1 MAIFTTLI
9 TATKLLVKNMAK
21 KKLKEKAKSF
31 VTGDKDKKKKGKE
44 VKREKV
50 AKIMG
55 DQGAKSYGADQ
66 VTPVETQTQTISPSK
81 FMGASTGDAPKIEP
95 KSSGRVDFNSL
106 NKRLD
111 NIVGMTDM
119 IVVATKATAQQKKD
133 ELNILSENRKKQEA
147 KARQAKLKAKKPG
160 LIGKAVKGI
169 KKKAQNPLDAMMKFL
184 VNIAFGALAVFL
196 INNAKK
202 IKKIFEFLGKNLN
215 FVSKVLRIAIFEF
228 KTGFSATKQIFK
240 FLKVDKIL
248 SPVGKALKGIG
259 STVFKVL
266 KGLGGVLFKVFK
278 NLPGIKQIG
287 QLINLSKKIVGG
299 GVNLL
304 GKTKNFLTGGGK
316 ETTKKIGSNIMK
328 KGLRKAPGRLF
339 LKIFGKKGAKI
350 FANAGKA
357 FKNLSILGK
366 SVKIPILGPIIVA
379 VTSMLSGDPV
389 QQTLFKSIGAGFGG
403 LIGSMGGPLG
413 MIVGEIVG
421 EFLGN
426 FLFELFNGDP
436 SGAKGKELLKKR
448 FDQIVSGVGKY
459 GKMFLD
465 FVMAQVGKI
474 GNFFKEGMDRFIE
487 NFPVIDISE
496 IFGLPSALG
505 AVSGMFGIDDPKFK
519 DGGKI
524 NRIPNM
530 SLLTPFGMGKLLPH
544 LKNSFFPSG
553 EKEQAPESEETYTVG
568 PEDFKKARER
578 MENNE
583 KRSQLRKDLAD
594 GKITQEEFDEKFK
607 ELGGGVNLVKQTDDN
622 SDKIAKSNDVSGG
635 GSTAE
640 LGDKDTSS
648 VASTTSAVS
657 TQASY
662 EESSAGTVILG
673 DPNRSNFP
681 PGAGGDAQFQ
691 RAMMLVASQKD
702 MLNSYYKTQVKA
714 SLYKV

>member
-31 VTGDKDKKKKGKE
+31 VTGDKDKKKEGKE
-44 VKREKV
+44 VRRQKV
-50 AKIMG
+50 TKIMG
-55 DQGAKSYGADQ
+55 GQGAKSYGADQ
-66 VTPVETQTQTISPSK
+66 VKPVETETQTISPSK
-81 FMGASTGDAPKIEP
+81 FMGASTGDAPKVEP
-95 KSSGRVDFNSL
+95 KSSGKVDFNSF

-169 KKKAQNPLDAMMKFL
+169 KKKAQNPLDAMMKFF
-184 VNIAFGALAVFL
+184 VNIAFGALAMFL

-248 SPVGKALKGIG
+248 SPVGKAFKGIG
-259 STVFKVL
+259 SVIFKVL

-316 ETTKKIGSNIMK
+316 ETTKKVGSKIMK

-357 FKNLSILGK
+357 FKNLSIMGK

-465 FVMAQVGKI
+465 FVVGML
-474 GNFFKEGMDRFIE
+474 GNLKDFVKEGVGRFVK
-487 NFPVIDISE
+487 NFPSIDISKFE
-496 IFGLPSALG
+496 IPTPLPGVTVAASKALG
-505 AVSGMFGIDDPKFK
+505 FVTQILPGDPLKGLR
-519 DGGKI
+519 DEEGRI
-524 NRIPNM
+524 NKIPNLA
-530 SLLTPFGMGKLLPH
+530 LLAFPPLLLPH
-544 LKNSFFPSG
+544 LKNSFFPSKD
-553 EKEQAPESEETYTVG
+553 EKEEKPKDEKITKEGEEKTDETTDAVIATSDNSVAHTISANQ
-568 PEDFKKARER
+568 ETF
-578 MENNE
+578 
-583 KRSQLRKDLAD
+583 D
-594 GKITQEEFDEKFK
+594 GK
-607 ELGGGVNLVKQTDDN
+607 
-622 SDKIAKSNDVSGG
+622 G
-635 GSTAE
+635 GSTYAE
-640 LGDKDTSS
+640 LGEKDTSS

-657 TQASY
+657 SQASY

-673 DPNRSNFP
+673 EPSRSDFP
-681 PGAGGDAQFQ
+681 SGAGGDAQFQ

>member
-31 VTGDKDKKKKGKE
+31 VTGDKDKKKEGKE
-44 VKREKV
+44 VRRQKV
-50 AKIMG
+50 TKIMG
-55 DQGAKSYGADQ
+55 GQGAKSYGADQ
-66 VTPVETQTQTISPSK
+66 VKPVETETQTISPSK
-81 FMGASTGDAPKIEP
+81 FMGASTGDAPKVEP
-95 KSSGRVDFNSL
+95 KSSGRVDFNSF

-184 VNIAFGALAVFL
+184 VNIAFGALAMFL

-248 SPVGKALKGIG
+248 SPVGKAFKGIG
-259 STVFKVL
+259 SVIFKVL

-316 ETTKKIGSNIMK
+316 ETTKKVGSKIMK

-357 FKNLSILGK
+357 FKNLSIMGK

-389 QQTLFKSIGAGFGG
+389 QQTLFKALGAGFGG

-465 FVMAQVGKI
+465 FVVGML
-474 GNFFKEGMDRFIE
+474 GNLKDFVKEGVGRFVK
-487 NFPVIDISE
+487 NFPSIDISKFE
-496 IFGLPSALG
+496 IPTPLPGVTVAASKALG
-505 AVSGMFGIDDPKFK
+505 FVTQILPGDPLKGLR
-519 DGGKI
+519 DEEGRI
-524 NRIPNM
+524 NKIPNLA
-530 SLLTPFGMGKLLPH
+530 LLAFPPLLLPH
-544 LKNSFFPSG
+544 LKNSFFPSKDEKEEKPKDEKITKEGG
-553 EKEQAPESEETYTVG
+553 EKDKKTDETASAVIAT
-568 PEDFKKARER
+568 
-578 MENNE
+578 
-583 KRSQLRKDLAD
+583 S
-594 GKITQEEFDEKFK
+594 
-607 ELGGGVNLVKQTDDN
+607 DN
-622 SDKIAKSNDVSGG
+622 SEKIEKSNDVSDSGG
-635 GSTAE
+635 TTAKLDE
-640 LGDKDTSS
+640 KDTSS
-648 VASTTSAVS
+648 VAS
-657 TQASY
+657 
-662 EESSAGTVILG
+662 
-673 DPNRSNFP
+673 
-681 PGAGGDAQFQ
+681 
-691 RAMMLVASQKD
+691 
-702 MLNSYYKTQVKA
+702 
-714 SLYKV
+714 

>member
-31 VTGDKDKKKKGKE
+31 VTGDKDKKKEGKE
-44 VKREKV
+44 VRRQKV
-50 AKIMG
+50 TKIMG
-55 DQGAKSYGADQ
+55 GQGAKSYGADQ
-66 VTPVETQTQTISPSK
+66 VKPVETETQTISPSK
-81 FMGASTGDAPKIEP
+81 FMGASTGDAPKVEP
-95 KSSGRVDFNSL
+95 KSSGRVDFNSF

-184 VNIAFGALAVFL
+184 VNIAFGALAMFL

-248 SPVGKALKGIG
+248 SPVGKAFKGIG
-259 STVFKVL
+259 SVIFKVL

-316 ETTKKIGSNIMK
+316 ETTKKVGSKIMK

-357 FKNLSILGK
+357 FKNLSIMGK

-389 QQTLFKSIGAGFGG
+389 QQTLFKALGAGFGG

-465 FVMAQVGKI
+465 FVVGML
-474 GNFFKEGMDRFIE
+474 GNLKDFVKEGVGRFVK
-487 NFPVIDISE
+487 NFPSIDISKFE
-496 IFGLPSALG
+496 IPTPLPGVTVAASKALG
-505 AVSGMFGIDDPKFK
+505 FVTQILPGDPLKGLR
-519 DGGKI
+519 DEEGRI
-524 NRIPNM
+524 NKIPNLA
-530 SLLTPFGMGKLLPH
+530 LLAFPPLLLPH
-544 LKNSFFPSG
+544 LKNSFFPSKDEKEEKPKDEKITKEGG
-553 EKEQAPESEETYTVG
+553 EKDKKTDETASAVIAT
-568 PEDFKKARER
+568 
-578 MENNE
+578 
-583 KRSQLRKDLAD
+583 S
-594 GKITQEEFDEKFK
+594 
-607 ELGGGVNLVKQTDDN
+607 DN
-622 SDKIAKSNDVSGG
+622 SEKIEKSNDVSDSGG
-635 GSTAE
+635 TTAKLDE
-640 LGDKDTSS
+640 KDTSS

-657 TQASY
+657 SQASY
-662 EESSAGTVILG
+662 EESAAGTVILG
-673 DPNRSNFP
+673 EPSRSNFP
-681 PGAGGDAQFQ
+681 SGAGGDAQFQ

>member
-1 MAIFTTLI
+1 
-9 TATKLLVKNMAK
+9 
-21 KKLKEKAKSF
+21 
-31 VTGDKDKKKKGKE
+31 
-44 VKREKV
+44 
-50 AKIMG
+50 
-55 DQGAKSYGADQ
+55 
-66 VTPVETQTQTISPSK
+66 
-81 FMGASTGDAPKIEP
+81 
-95 KSSGRVDFNSL
+95 
-106 NKRLD
+106 
-111 NIVGMTDM
+111 
-119 IVVATKATAQQKKD
+119 KATAQQKKD

-184 VNIAFGALAVFL
+184 VNIAFGALAMFL

-248 SPVGKALKGIG
+248 SPVGKAFKGIG
-259 STVFKVL
+259 SVIFKVL

-316 ETTKKIGSNIMK
+316 ETTKKVGSKIMK

-357 FKNLSILGK
+357 FKNLSIMGK

-389 QQTLFKSIGAGFGG
+389 QQTLFKALGAGFGG

-465 FVMAQVGKI
+465 FVVGML
-474 GNFFKEGMDRFIE
+474 GNLKDFVKEGVGRFVK
-487 NFPVIDISE
+487 NFPSIDISKFE
-496 IFGLPSALG
+496 IPTPLPGVTVAASKALG
-505 AVSGMFGIDDPKFK
+505 FVTQILPGDPLKGLR
-519 DGGKI
+519 DEEGRI
-524 NRIPNM
+524 NKIPNLA
-530 SLLTPFGMGKLLPH
+530 LLAFPPLLLPH
-544 LKNSFFPSG
+544 LKNSFFPSKDEKEEKPKDEKITKEGG
-553 EKEQAPESEETYTVG
+553 EKDKKTDETASAVIAT
-568 PEDFKKARER
+568 
-578 MENNE
+578 
-583 KRSQLRKDLAD
+583 S
-594 GKITQEEFDEKFK
+594 
-607 ELGGGVNLVKQTDDN
+607 DN
-622 SDKIAKSNDVSGG
+622 SEKIEKSNDVSDSGG
-635 GSTAE
+635 TTAKLDE
-640 LGDKDTSS
+640 KDTSS

-657 TQASY
+657 SQASY
-662 EESSAGTVILG
+662 EESAAGTVILG
-673 DPNRSNFP
+673 EPSRSNFP
-681 PGAGGDAQFQ
+681 SGAGGDAQFQ

>member
-81 FMGASTGDAPKIEP
+81 FMGASTGDTPKVEP
-95 KSSGRVDFNSL
+95 KSSSKVDFNSF

-147 KARQAKLKAKKPG
+147 KAREAKLKARKPG
-160 LIGKAVKGI
+160 LIGKAAQGI
-169 KKKAQNPLDAMMKFL
+169 KKKAQNPLDAMMKFF
-184 VNIAFGALAVFL
+184 VNIAFGALAMFL

-299 GVNLL
+299 GINLL

-316 ETTKKIGSNIMK
+316 ETTKKVGSKIMK
-328 KGLRKAPGRLF
+328 QGLKKAPGRLF

-357 FKNLSILGK
+357 FKNLSIMGK

-389 QQTLFKSIGAGFGG
+389 QQTLFKALGAGFGG

-448 FDQIVSGVGKY
+448 FDQLVSGVGKY
-459 GKMFLD
+459 GKMFLNFVVGMLGNLKD
-465 FVMAQVGKI
+465 FV
-474 GNFFKEGMDRFIE
+474 KEGVGRFVK
-487 NFPVIDISE
+487 NFPTIDISKFN
-496 IFGLPSALG
+496 IPVGLGVSFPVPKALG
-505 AVSGMFGIDDPKFK
+505 LFSQVIPGDPLKGLR
-519 DGGKI
+519 DEEGRI
-524 NRIPNM
+524 NKIPNLA
-530 SLLTPFGMGKLLPH
+530 LLAFPPLLLPH
-544 LKNSFFPSG
+544 LKNSFFPSKDEKEEKPKDEKITKEGG
-553 EKEQAPESEETYTVG
+553 EKDKKTDETASAVIAT
-568 PEDFKKARER
+568 
-578 MENNE
+578 
-583 KRSQLRKDLAD
+583 S
-594 GKITQEEFDEKFK
+594 
-607 ELGGGVNLVKQTDDN
+607 DN
-622 SDKIAKSNDVSGG
+622 SEKIEKSNDVSDSGG
-635 GSTAE
+635 TTAKLDE
-640 LGDKDTSS
+640 KDTSS

-657 TQASY
+657 SQASY

-673 DPNRSNFP
+673 EPNRSDFP
-681 PGAGGDAQFQ
+681 SGPGGDAQFQ
-691 RAMMLVASQKD
+691 TAMMLVADQKA

>member
-21 KKLKEKAKSF
+21 KKLKEKAKNF

-81 FMGASTGDAPKIEP
+81 FMGASTGDTPKVEP
-95 KSSGRVDFNSL
+95 KSSSKVDFNSF

-147 KARQAKLKAKKPG
+147 KAREAKLKARKPG
-160 LIGKAVKGI
+160 LIGKAAQGI
-169 KKKAQNPLDAMMKFL
+169 KKKAQNPLDAMMKFF
-184 VNIAFGALAVFL
+184 VNIAFGALAMFL

-316 ETTKKIGSNIMK
+316 ETTKKVGSKIMK

-357 FKNLSILGK
+357 FKNLSIMGK

-389 QQTLFKSIGAGFGG
+389 QQTLFKALGAGFGG

-465 FVMAQVGKI
+465 FVMSTLGKL
-474 GNFFKEGMDRFIE
+474 GNFFKEGFGRFVK
-487 NFPVIDISE
+487 NFPTLNIPEGGGVQTTLGKVANLL
-496 IFGLPSALG
+496 GLSKE
-505 AVSGMFGIDDPKFK
+505 SKYMK
-519 DGGKI
+519 DGRLVKV
-524 NRIPNM
+524 PNLA
-530 SLLTPFGMGKLLPH
+530 LLTPMGMPLLLPH
-544 LKNSFFPSG
+544 LKNSFFPSKDG
-553 EKEQAPESEETYTVG
+553 EEKPKDAKVSKEKTDETTDAVIATSDNSEKIGES
-568 PEDFKKARER
+568 
-578 MENNE
+578 NNV
-583 KRSQLRKDLAD
+583 SD
-594 GKITQEEFDEKFK
+594 
-607 ELGGGVNLVKQTDDN
+607 GGGTT
-622 SDKIAKSNDVSGG
+622 AKLD
-635 GSTAE
+635 E
-640 LGDKDTSS
+640 KDTSS

-673 DPNRSNFP
+673 EPSRSNFP
-681 PGAGGDAQFQ
+681 SGAAGDAQFQ
-691 RAMMLVASQKD
+691 RAVLLAADQKS

>member
-31 VTGDKDKKKKGKE
+31 VTGDKDKKKEGKE
-44 VKREKV
+44 VRRQKV
-50 AKIMG
+50 TKIMG
-55 DQGAKSYGADQ
+55 GQGAKSYGADQ
-66 VTPVETQTQTISPSK
+66 VKPVETETQTISPSK
-81 FMGASTGDAPKIEP
+81 FMGASTGDAPKVEP
-95 KSSGRVDFNSL
+95 KSSGRVDFNSF

-169 KKKAQNPLDAMMKFL
+169 KKKAQNPLDAMMKFF
-184 VNIAFGALAVFL
+184 VNIAFGALAMFL

-278 NLPGIKQIG
+278 NLPGIKQKG

-316 ETTKKIGSNIMK
+316 ETTKKVGSKIMK

-357 FKNLSILGK
+357 FKNLSIMGK

-465 FVMAQVGKI
+465 FVVGML
-474 GNFFKEGMDRFIE
+474 GNLKDFVKEGVGRFVK
-487 NFPVIDISE
+487 NFPSIDISKFE
-496 IFGLPSALG
+496 IPTPLPGVTVAASKALG
-505 AVSGMFGIDDPKFK
+505 FVTQILPGDPLKGLR
-519 DGGKI
+519 DEEGRI
-524 NRIPNM
+524 NKIPNLA
-530 SLLTPFGMGKLLPH
+530 LLAFPPLLLPH
-544 LKNSFFPSG
+544 LKNSFFPSKDEKEEKPKDEKITKEGG
-553 EKEQAPESEETYTVG
+553 EKDKKTDETTSAVM
-568 PEDFKKARER
+568 AT
-578 MENNE
+578 
-583 KRSQLRKDLAD
+583 S
-594 GKITQEEFDEKFK
+594 
-607 ELGGGVNLVKQTDDN
+607 DN
-622 SDKIAKSNDVSGG
+622 SEKIEESNDVSDSGG
-635 GSTAE
+635 TTAKLDE
-640 LGDKDTSS
+640 KDTSS

-657 TQASY
+657 SQASY
-662 EESSAGTVILG
+662 EESAAGTVILG
-673 DPNRSNFP
+673 EPSRSNFP
-681 PGAGGDAQFQ
+681 SGAGGDAQFQ
-691 RAMMLVASQKD
+691 RAILLAADQKS

>member
-31 VTGDKDKKKKGKE
+31 VTGDKDKKKEGKE
-44 VKREKV
+44 VRRQKV
-50 AKIMG
+50 TKIMG
-55 DQGAKSYGADQ
+55 GQGAKSYGADQ
-66 VTPVETQTQTISPSK
+66 VKPVETETQTISPSK
-81 FMGASTGDAPKIEP
+81 FMGASTGDAPKVEP
-95 KSSGRVDFNSL
+95 KSSGRVDFNSF

-169 KKKAQNPLDAMMKFL
+169 KKKAQNPLDAMMKFF
-184 VNIAFGALAVFL
+184 VNIAFGALAMFL

-248 SPVGKALKGIG
+248 SPVGKAFKGIG
-259 STVFKVL
+259 SVIFKVL

-316 ETTKKIGSNIMK
+316 ETTKKVGSKIMK

-357 FKNLSILGK
+357 FKNLSIMGK

-465 FVMAQVGKI
+465 FVVGML
-474 GNFFKEGMDRFIE
+474 GNLKDFVKEGVGRFVK
-487 NFPVIDISE
+487 NFPSIDISKFE
-496 IFGLPSALG
+496 IPTPLPGVTVAASKALG
-505 AVSGMFGIDDPKFK
+505 FVTQILPGDPLKGLR
-519 DGGKI
+519 DEEGRI
-524 NRIPNM
+524 NKIPNLA
-530 SLLTPFGMGKLLPH
+530 LLAFPPLLLPH
-544 LKNSFFPSG
+544 LKNSFFPSKDEKEEKPKDEKITKEGG
-553 EKEQAPESEETYTVG
+553 EKDKKTDETTSAVM
-568 PEDFKKARER
+568 AT
-578 MENNE
+578 
-583 KRSQLRKDLAD
+583 S
-594 GKITQEEFDEKFK
+594 
-607 ELGGGVNLVKQTDDN
+607 DN
-622 SDKIAKSNDVSGG
+622 SEKIEESNDVSDSGG
-635 GSTAE
+635 TTAKLDE
-640 LGDKDTSS
+640 KDTSS

-657 TQASY
+657 SQASY
-662 EESSAGTVILG
+662 EESAAGTVILG
-673 DPNRSNFP
+673 EPSRSNFP
-681 PGAGGDAQFQ
+681 SGAGGDAQFQ
-691 RAMMLVASQKD
+691 RAILLAADQKS